1 MVKKIGQKI
10 THNFGLKLLAIL
22 FAIVLWIVVVN
33 IDDPTQTLSYTT
45 SVNLENTS
53 YLTSMDK
60 YYEVL
65 EGTNTVTFRV
75 TAKRSVHDK
84 LNGSDFSAAANMG
97 KIEYDEKTETYRVPV
112 TITAPQKYSKEIEMA
127 NKQNYIELSLEDL
140 SRTQKIIKAT
150 TKGSVADGYAL
161 GDVKITSYNVLK
173 ISGPASIVS
182 QIDTVTAVIDV
193 DNVDTDVTD
202 SVAPILLDA
211 DGNVVDTT
219 KLTLSLSTVTI
230 SAQIL
235 STKDVPVQFSI
246 SGTLEDGYMVTGI
259 SYQPTEVRI
268 KGESAIL
275 NTISAISV
283 PKEVLNLDDRTTDL
297 ETDVDI
303 TAYLPEGTALVLNSD
318 GKITVTVKVEPIVE
332 KTYQVPI
339 ENITAENLSEEYE
352 CEYDAKYI
360 KLTVSG
366 SEEDMDILKRQNITG
381 TLDLTGLTEGEHTLT
396 PNWNLDG
403 TKYKVDKTEVIVML
417 VKKEQ
422 TEDTQTEDTQTEDT
436 QTQGTEATEAEVTEE
451 TENTAESNTSTET
464 ETVEQ
469 E

>member
-10 THNFGLKLLAIL
+10 THNFGLKLLAVL

-33 IDDPTQTLSYTT
+33 IDDPTQIQSYTT

-65 EGTNTVTFRV
+65 DGTNTVTFRV

-84 LNGSDFSAAANMG
+84 LNGSDFSAAANME

-140 SRTQKIIKAT
+140 SRTQKVIKAT
-150 TKGSVADGYAL
+150 TKGTVADGYAL

-182 QIDTVTAVIDV
+182 QIDTVTAVINV

-211 DGNVVDTT
+211 DGNTVDTT

-235 STKDVPVQFSI
+235 STKDVTVQFNT
-246 SGTLEDGYMVTGI
+246 SGTPEDGYMVTGI
-259 SYQPTEVRI
+259 TYQPSEVRI

-275 NTISAISV
+275 NTINSISV
-283 PKEVLNLDDRTTDL
+283 PKEVLNLDGRTTDL

-303 TAYLPEGTALVLNSD
+303 TAYLPDGTALVLNSD
-318 GKITVTVKVEPIVE
+318 GRIEVTVTIEPIVE
-332 KTYQVPI
+332 KSYQVPV
-339 ENITAENLSEEYE
+339 ENISLENLSDEYD
-352 CEYDAKYI
+352 CEYDAKYV

-366 SEEDMDILKRQNITG
+366 SEENMSILKKQNIRG
-381 TLDLTGLTEGEHTLT
+381 TLDLTGLSEGEHKLT
-396 PNWNLDG
+396 PVWNLDSS
-403 TKYKVDKTEVIVML
+403 KYTLEKAEVVVLI
-417 VKKEQ
+417 VKKEDAS
-422 TEDTQTEDTQTEDT
+422 DTQDTETQNTEN
-436 QTQGTEATEAEVTEE
+436 TEESNNSERDSDSEETEE
-451 TENTAESNTSTET
+451 TEKE
-464 ETVEQ
+464 
-469 E
+469 

>member
-10 THNFGLKLLAIL
+10 MHNFGLKLLAVL

-33 IDDPTQTLSYTT
+33 IDDPTQIQSYTT

-65 EGTNTVTFRV
+65 DGTNTVTFRV

-84 LNGSDFSAAANMG
+84 LNGSDFSAAANME

-140 SRTQKIIKAT
+140 SRTQKVIKAT
-150 TKGSVADGYAL
+150 TKGTVADGYAL

-182 QIDTVTAVIDV
+182 QIDTVTAVINV

-211 DGNVVDTT
+211 DGNTVDTT

-235 STKDVPVQFSI
+235 STKDVTVQFNT
-246 SGTLEDGYMVTGI
+246 SGTPEDGYMVTGI
-259 SYQPTEVRI
+259 TYQPSEVRI

-275 NTISAISV
+275 NTINSISV
-283 PKEVLNLDDRTTDL
+283 PKEVLNLDGRTTDL

-303 TAYLPEGTALVLNSD
+303 TAYLPDGTALVLNSD
-318 GKITVTVKVEPIVE
+318 GRIEVTVTIEPIVE
-332 KTYQVPI
+332 KSYQVPV
-339 ENITAENLSEEYE
+339 ENISLENLSDEYD
-352 CEYDAKYI
+352 CEYDAKYV

-366 SEEDMDILKRQNITG
+366 SEENMSILKKQNIRG
-381 TLDLTGLTEGEHTLT
+381 TLDLTGLSEGEHKLT
-396 PNWNLDG
+396 PVWNLDSS
-403 TKYKVDKTEVIVML
+403 KYTMEKAEVVVLI
-417 VKKEQ
+417 VKKED
-422 TEDTQTEDTQTEDT
+422 TSDTQDTETQNTEN
-436 QTQGTEATEAEVTEE
+436 TEESNNSERDSDSEETEE
-451 TENTAESNTSTET
+451 TEKE
-464 ETVEQ
+464 
-469 E
+469 

>member
-65 EGTNTVTFRV
+65 EGTNTVSFRV

-84 LNGSDFSAAANMG
+84 LNGSDFSAAANME

-140 SRTQKIIKAT
+140 SRTQKVIKAT

-332 KTYQVPI
+332 KTYQVPVD
-339 ENITAENLSEEYE
+339 NISLENLSDEYD
-352 CEYDAKYI
+352 CEYDAKYV

-366 SEEDMDILKRQNITG
+366 SEENMSILKKQNIRG
-381 TLDLTGLTEGEHTLT
+381 TLELTGLSEGEHKLT
-396 PNWNLDG
+396 PVWNLDSS
-403 TKYKVDKTEVIVML
+403 KYTLEKAEVTVMI
-417 VKKEQ
+417 VKKEDTSA
-422 TEDTQTEDTQTEDT
+422 TEDTETQNTETQDAETQTAEESASEE
-436 QTQGTEATEAEVTEE
+436 TEATEKE
-451 TENTAESNTSTET
+451 
-464 ETVEQ
+464 
-469 E
+469 

>member
-140 SRTQKIIKAT
+140 SRTQKVIKAT

-235 STKDVPVQFSI
+235 STKDVPVQFST

-275 NTISAISV
+275 NTTNSISV
-283 PKEVLNLDDRTTDL
+283 PKEVLNLDGRTTDL

-318 GKITVTVKVEPIVE
+318 GRIEVKVTIEPIVE
-332 KTYQVPI
+332 KSYQVPVD
-339 ENITAENLSEEYE
+339 NISLENLSDEYD
-352 CEYDAKYI
+352 CEYDAKYV

-366 SEEDMDILKRQNITG
+366 SEENMSILKKQNIRG
-381 TLDLTGLTEGEHTLT
+381 TLELTGLSEGEHKLT
-396 PNWNLDG
+396 PVWNLDSS
-403 TKYKVDKTEVIVML
+403 KYTLEKAEVTVMI
-417 VKKEQ
+417 VKKEDTSA
-422 TEDTQTEDTQTEDT
+422 TEDTETQNTETQDAETQTAEESASEE
-436 QTQGTEATEAEVTEE
+436 TEATEKE
-451 TENTAESNTSTET
+451 
-464 ETVEQ
+464 
-469 E
+469 

>member
-140 SRTQKIIKAT
+140 SRTQKVIKAT

-246 SGTLEDGYMVTGI
+246 SGTVEDGYMVTGI

-275 NTISAISV
+275 NTINSISV
-283 PKEVLNLDDRTTDL
+283 PKEVLNLDGRTTDL

-318 GKITVTVKVEPIVE
+318 GRIEVKVTIEPIVE
-332 KTYQVPI
+332 KSYQVPVD
-339 ENITAENLSEEYE
+339 NISLENLSNEYD
-352 CEYDAKYI
+352 CEYDAKYV

-366 SEEDMDILKRQNITG
+366 SEDNMSILKKQNIRG
-381 TLDLTGLTEGEHTLT
+381 TLELTGLSEGEHKLT
-396 PNWNLDG
+396 PVWNLDSS
-403 TKYKVDKTEVIVML
+403 KYTLEKAEVTVMI
-417 VKKEQ
+417 VKKEDTSA
-422 TEDTQTEDTQTEDT
+422 TEDTETQDTEAQDTETQTAEESASEE
-436 QTQGTEATEAEVTEE
+436 TEATEKE
-451 TENTAESNTSTET
+451 
-464 ETVEQ
+464 
-469 E
+469 

>member
-33 IDDPTQTLSYTT
+33 IDDPTQTISYTT

-84 LNGSDFSAAANMG
+84 LNGSDFSAAANME

-112 TITAPQKYSKEIEMA
+112 TITVPQKYSKEIEMA

-140 SRTQKIIKAT
+140 SRTQKVIKAT
-150 TKGSVADGYAL
+150 TKGTVADGYAL

-182 QIDTVTAVIDV
+182 LIDTVTAVINV

-202 SVAPILLDA
+202 SVAPMLLDA

-235 STKDVPVQFSI
+235 STKDVPVQFST

-318 GKITVTVKVEPIVE
+318 GRIEVKVTIEPIVE
-332 KTYQVPI
+332 KSYQVPVD
-339 ENITAENLSEEYE
+339 NISLENLSDEYD
-352 CEYDAKYI
+352 CEYDAKYV

-366 SEEDMDILKRQNITG
+366 SEENMSILKKQNIRG
-381 TLDLTGLTEGEHTLT
+381 TLDLTGLSEGEHKLT
-396 PNWNLDG
+396 PVWNLDSS
-403 TKYKVDKTEVIVML
+403 KYTLEKAEVTVMI
-417 VKKEQ
+417 VKKEDTSA
-422 TEDTQTEDTQTEDT
+422 TEDTEMQDTETQDTET
-436 QTQGTEATEAEVTEE
+436 QAAEESTSEETEATEKE
-451 TENTAESNTSTET
+451 
-464 ETVEQ
+464 
-469 E
+469 

>member
-140 SRTQKIIKAT
+140 SRTQKVIKAT

-202 SVAPILLDA
+202 LVAPILLDA

-235 STKDVPVQFSI
+235 STKDVPVQFST
-246 SGTLEDGYMVTGI
+246 SGTLEDGYMVTGM

-275 NTISAISV
+275 NTINSISV
-283 PKEVLNLDDRTTDL
+283 PKEVLNLDGRTTDL

-318 GKITVTVKVEPIVE
+318 GRIEVKVMIEPIVE
-332 KTYQVPI
+332 KSYQVPVD
-339 ENITAENLSEEYE
+339 NISLENLSDEYD
-352 CEYDAKYI
+352 CEYDAKYV

-366 SEEDMDILKRQNITG
+366 SEENMSILKKQNIRG
-381 TLDLTGLTEGEHTLT
+381 TLELTGLSEGEHKLT
-396 PNWNLDG
+396 PVWNLDSS
-403 TKYKVDKTEVIVML
+403 KYTLEKAEVTVMI
-417 VKKEQ
+417 VKKEDTSA
-422 TEDTQTEDTQTEDT
+422 TEDTETQNTETQDAETQTAEESASEE
-436 QTQGTEATEAEVTEE
+436 TEATEKE
-451 TENTAESNTSTET
+451 
-464 ETVEQ
+464 
-469 E
+469 

>member
-84 LNGSDFSAAANMG
+84 LNGSDFSAAANME

-140 SRTQKIIKAT
+140 SRTQKVIKAT

-235 STKDVPVQFSI
+235 STKDVPVQFST
-246 SGTLEDGYMVTGI
+246 SGTLEDGYMVTGM

-275 NTISAISV
+275 NTINSISV
-283 PKEVLNLDDRTTDL
+283 PKEVLNLDGRTTDL

-318 GKITVTVKVEPIVE
+318 GRIEVKVTIEPIVE
-332 KTYQVPI
+332 KSYQVPVD
-339 ENITAENLSEEYE
+339 NISLENLSDEYD
-352 CEYDAKYI
+352 CEYDAKYV

-366 SEEDMDILKRQNITG
+366 SEENMSILKKQNIRG
-381 TLDLTGLTEGEHTLT
+381 TLELTGLSEGEHKLT
-396 PNWNLDG
+396 PVWNLDSS
-403 TKYKVDKTEVIVML
+403 KYTLEKAEVTVMI
-417 VKKEQ
+417 VKKEDTSA
-422 TEDTQTEDTQTEDT
+422 TEDTETQNTETQDAETQTAEESASEE
-436 QTQGTEATEAEVTEE
+436 TEATEKE
-451 TENTAESNTSTET
+451 
-464 ETVEQ
+464 
-469 E
+469 

>member
-140 SRTQKIIKAT
+140 SRTQKVIKAT

-235 STKDVPVQFSI
+235 STKDVPVQFST
-246 SGTLEDGYMVTGI
+246 SGTLEDGYMVTGM

-275 NTISAISV
+275 NTINSISV
-283 PKEVLNLDDRTTDL
+283 PKEVLNLDGRTTDL

-318 GKITVTVKVEPIVE
+318 GRIEVKVMIEPIVE
-332 KTYQVPI
+332 KSYQVPVD
-339 ENITAENLSEEYE
+339 NISLENLSDEYD
-352 CEYDAKYI
+352 CEYDAKYV

-366 SEEDMDILKRQNITG
+366 SEENMSILKKQNIRG
-381 TLDLTGLTEGEHTLT
+381 TLELTGLSEGEHKLT
-396 PNWNLDG
+396 PVWNLDSS
-403 TKYKVDKTEVIVML
+403 KYTLEKAEVTVMI
-417 VKKEQ
+417 VKKEDTSA
-422 TEDTQTEDTQTEDT
+422 TEDTETQNTETQDAETQTAEESASEE
-436 QTQGTEATEAEVTEE
+436 TEATEKE
-451 TENTAESNTSTET
+451 
-464 ETVEQ
+464 
-469 E
+469 

>member
-65 EGTNTVTFRV
+65 EGTNTVSFRV

-84 LNGSDFSAAANMG
+84 LNGSDFSAAANME

-140 SRTQKIIKAT
+140 SRTQKVIKAT

-283 PKEVLNLDDRTTDL
+283 SKEVLNLDDRTTDL

-332 KTYQVPI
+332 KTYQVPVD
-339 ENITAENLSEEYE
+339 NISLENLSDEYD
-352 CEYDAKYI
+352 CEYDAKYV

-366 SEEDMDILKRQNITG
+366 SEENMSILKKQNIRG
-381 TLDLTGLTEGEHTLT
+381 TLELTGLSEGEHKLT
-396 PNWNLDG
+396 PVWNLDSS
-403 TKYKVDKTEVIVML
+403 KYTLEKAEVTVMI
-417 VKKEQ
+417 VKKEDTSA
-422 TEDTQTEDTQTEDT
+422 TEDTETQNTETQDAETQTAEESASEE
-436 QTQGTEATEAEVTEE
+436 TEATEKE
-451 TENTAESNTSTET
+451 
-464 ETVEQ
+464 
-469 E
+469 

>member
-140 SRTQKIIKAT
+140 SRTQKVIKAT

-246 SGTLEDGYMVTGI
+246 SGTVEDGYMVTGI

-275 NTISAISV
+275 NTINSISV
-283 PKEVLNLDDRTTDL
+283 PKEVLNLDGRTTDL

-318 GKITVTVKVEPIVE
+318 GRIEVKVTIEPIVE
-332 KTYQVPI
+332 KSYQVPVD
-339 ENITAENLSEEYE
+339 NISLENLSNEYD
-352 CEYDAKYI
+352 CEYDAKYV

-366 SEEDMDILKRQNITG
+366 SEDNMSILKKQNIRG
-381 TLDLTGLTEGEHTLT
+381 TLELTGLSEGEHKLT
-396 PNWNLDG
+396 PVWNLDSS
-403 TKYKVDKTEVIVML
+403 KYTLEKAEVTVMI
-417 VKKEQ
+417 VKKEDTSA
-422 TEDTQTEDTQTEDT
+422 TEDTETQNTETQDAETQTAEESASEE
-436 QTQGTEATEAEVTEE
+436 TEATEKE
-451 TENTAESNTSTET
+451 
-464 ETVEQ
+464 
-469 E
+469 

>member
-140 SRTQKIIKAT
+140 SRTQKVIKAT

-318 GKITVTVKVEPIVE
+318 GRIEVKVTIEPIVE
-332 KTYQVPI
+332 KSYQVPVD
-339 ENITAENLSEEYE
+339 NISLENLSNEYD
-352 CEYDAKYI
+352 CEYDAKYV

-366 SEEDMDILKRQNITG
+366 SEDNMSILKKQNIRG
-381 TLDLTGLTEGEHTLT
+381 TLELTGLSEGEHKLT
-396 PNWNLDG
+396 PVWNLDSS
-403 TKYKVDKTEVIVML
+403 KYTLEKAEVTVMI
-417 VKKEQ
+417 VKKEDTSA
-422 TEDTQTEDTQTEDT
+422 TEDTETQDTEAQDTETQTAEESASEE
-436 QTQGTEATEAEVTEE
+436 TEATEKE
-451 TENTAESNTSTET
+451 
-464 ETVEQ
+464 
-469 E
+469 

>member
-84 LNGSDFSAAANMG
+84 LNGSDFSAAANME

-112 TITAPQKYSKEIEMA
+112 TITVPQKYSKEIEMA

-140 SRTQKIIKAT
+140 SRTQKVIKAT
-150 TKGSVADGYAL
+150 TKGTVADGYAL

-182 QIDTVTAVIDV
+182 QIDTVTAVINV

-235 STKDVPVQFSI
+235 STKDVPVQFST
-246 SGTLEDGYMVTGI
+246 SGTLEDGYMVTGM

-275 NTISAISV
+275 NTINSISV
-283 PKEVLNLDDRTTDL
+283 PKEVLNLDGRTTDL

-318 GKITVTVKVEPIVE
+318 GRIEVKVTIEPIVE
-332 KTYQVPI
+332 KSYQVPVD
-339 ENITAENLSEEYE
+339 NISLENLSDEYD
-352 CEYDAKYI
+352 CEYDAKYV

-366 SEEDMDILKRQNITG
+366 SEENMSILKKQNIRG
-381 TLDLTGLTEGEHTLT
+381 TLELTGLSEGEHKLT
-396 PNWNLDG
+396 PVWNLDSS
-403 TKYKVDKTEVIVML
+403 KYTLEKAEVTVMI
-417 VKKEQ
+417 VKKEDTSA
-422 TEDTQTEDTQTEDT
+422 TEDTETQNTETQDAETQTAEESASEE
-436 QTQGTEATEAEVTEE
+436 TEATEKE
-451 TENTAESNTSTET
+451 
-464 ETVEQ
+464 
-469 E
+469 

>member
-140 SRTQKIIKAT
+140 SRTQKVIKAT

-235 STKDVPVQFSI
+235 STKDVPVQFST
-246 SGTLEDGYMVTGI
+246 SGTLEDGYMVTGM

-275 NTISAISV
+275 NTINSISV
-283 PKEVLNLDDRTTDL
+283 PKEVLNLDGRTTDL

-318 GKITVTVKVEPIVE
+318 GRIEVKVTIEPIVE
-332 KTYQVPI
+332 KSYQVPVD
-339 ENITAENLSEEYE
+339 NISLENLSDEYD
-352 CEYDAKYI
+352 CEYDAKYV

-366 SEEDMDILKRQNITG
+366 SEENMSILKKQNIRG
-381 TLDLTGLTEGEHTLT
+381 TLELTGLSEGEHKLT
-396 PNWNLDG
+396 PVWNLDSS
-403 TKYKVDKTEVIVML
+403 KYTLEKAEVTVMI
-417 VKKEQ
+417 VKKEDTSA
-422 TEDTQTEDTQTEDT
+422 TEDTETQNTETQDAETQTAEESASEE
-436 QTQGTEATEAEVTEE
+436 TEATEKE
-451 TENTAESNTSTET
+451 
-464 ETVEQ
+464 
-469 E
+469 

>member
-84 LNGSDFSAAANMG
+84 LNGSDFSAAANME

-140 SRTQKIIKAT
+140 SRTQKVIKAT

-182 QIDTVTAVIDV
+182 QIDTVTAMINV

-275 NTISAISV
+275 NTINSISV
-283 PKEVLNLDDRTTDL
+283 PKEVLNLDGRTMDL

-318 GKITVTVKVEPIVE
+318 GRIEVKVTIEPIVE
-332 KTYQVPI
+332 KSYQVPVD
-339 ENITAENLSEEYE
+339 NISLENLSNEYD
-352 CEYDAKYI
+352 CEYDAKYV

-366 SEEDMDILKRQNITG
+366 SEENMSILKKQNIRG
-381 TLDLTGLTEGEHTLT
+381 TLELTGLSEGEHKLT
-396 PNWNLDG
+396 PVWNLDSS
-403 TKYKVDKTEVIVML
+403 KYTLEKAEVTVMI
-417 VKKEQ
+417 VKKEDTSA
-422 TEDTQTEDTQTEDT
+422 TEDTETQDTETQDTETQTAEESASEE
-436 QTQGTEATEAEVTEE
+436 TEATEKE
-451 TENTAESNTSTET
+451 
-464 ETVEQ
+464 
-469 E
+469 

>member
-84 LNGSDFSAAANMG
+84 LNGSDFSAAANME

-112 TITAPQKYSKEIEMA
+112 TITVPQKYSKEIEMA

-140 SRTQKIIKAT
+140 SRTQKVIKAT
-150 TKGSVADGYAL
+150 TKGTVADGYAL

-182 QIDTVTAVIDV
+182 QIDTVTAVINV

-235 STKDVPVQFSI
+235 STKDVPVQFST
-246 SGTLEDGYMVTGI
+246 SGTLEDGYMVTGM

-275 NTISAISV
+275 NTINSISV
-283 PKEVLNLDDRTTDL
+283 PKEVLNLDGRTTDL

-318 GKITVTVKVEPIVE
+318 GRIEVKVTIEPIVE
-332 KTYQVPI
+332 KSYQVPVD
-339 ENITAENLSEEYE
+339 NISLENLSDEYD
-352 CEYDAKYI
+352 CEYDAKYV

-366 SEEDMDILKRQNITG
+366 SEENMSILKKQNIRG
-381 TLDLTGLTEGEHTLT
+381 TLELTGLSEGEHKLT
-396 PNWNLDG
+396 PVWNLDSS
-403 TKYKVDKTEVIVML
+403 KYTLEKAEVTVMI
-417 VKKEQ
+417 VKKED
-422 TEDTQTEDTQTEDT
+422 TSAMEDTETQNTETQDAETQTAEESASEE
-436 QTQGTEATEAEVTEE
+436 TEATEKE
-451 TENTAESNTSTET
+451 
-464 ETVEQ
+464 
-469 E
+469 

>member
-140 SRTQKIIKAT
+140 SRTQKVIKAT

-235 STKDVPVQFSI
+235 STKDVPVQFST

-275 NTISAISV
+275 NTINSISV
-283 PKEVLNLDDRTTDL
+283 PKEVLNLDGRTTDL

-318 GKITVTVKVEPIVE
+318 GRIEVKVTIEPIVE
-332 KTYQVPI
+332 KSYQVPVD
-339 ENITAENLSEEYE
+339 NISLENLSDEYD
-352 CEYDAKYI
+352 CEYDAKYV

-366 SEEDMDILKRQNITG
+366 SEENMSILKKQNIRG
-381 TLDLTGLTEGEHTLT
+381 TLELTGLSEGEHKLT
-396 PNWNLDG
+396 PVWNLDSS
-403 TKYKVDKTEVIVML
+403 KYTLEKAEVTVMI
-417 VKKEQ
+417 VKKEDTSA
-422 TEDTQTEDTQTEDT
+422 TEDTETQNTETQDAETQTAEESASEE
-436 QTQGTEATEAEVTEE
+436 TEATEKE
-451 TENTAESNTSTET
+451 
-464 ETVEQ
+464 
-469 E
+469 

>member
-10 THNFGLKLLAIL
+10 THNFGLKLLAVL

-33 IDDPTQTLSYTT
+33 IDDPTQIQSYTT

-65 EGTNTVTFRV
+65 DGTNTVTFRV

-84 LNGSDFSAAANMG
+84 LNGSDFSAAANME

-140 SRTQKIIKAT
+140 SRTQKVIKAT
-150 TKGSVADGYAL
+150 TKGTVADGYAL

-182 QIDTVTAVIDV
+182 QIDTVTAVINV

-211 DGNVVDTT
+211 DGNTVDTT

-235 STKDVPVQFSI
+235 STKDVTVQFNT
-246 SGTLEDGYMVTGI
+246 SGTPEDGYMVTGI
-259 SYQPTEVRI
+259 TYQPSEVRI

-275 NTISAISV
+275 NTINSISV
-283 PKEVLNLDDRTTDL
+283 PKEVLNLDGRTTDL

-303 TAYLPEGTALVLNSD
+303 TAYLPDGTALVLNSD
-318 GKITVTVKVEPIVE
+318 GKIEVTVTIEPIVE
-332 KTYQVPI
+332 KSYQVPV
-339 ENITAENLSEEYE
+339 ENISLENLSDEYD
-352 CEYDAKYI
+352 CEYDAKYV

-366 SEEDMDILKRQNITG
+366 SEENMSILKKQNIRG
-381 TLDLTGLTEGEHTLT
+381 TLDLTGLSEGEHKLT
-396 PNWNLDG
+396 PVWNLDSS
-403 TKYKVDKTEVIVML
+403 KYTLEKAEVVVLI
-417 VKKEQ
+417 VKKEDASDTHD
-422 TEDTQTEDTQTEDT
+422 TETQNTENTEESNNSERDSDS
-436 QTQGTEATEAEVTEE
+436 EETEE
-451 TENTAESNTSTET
+451 TEKE
-464 ETVEQ
+464 
-469 E
+469 

>member
-140 SRTQKIIKAT
+140 SRTQKVIKAT
-150 TKGSVADGYAL
+150 TKGSVTDGYAL

-235 STKDVPVQFSI
+235 STKDVPVQFST

-275 NTISAISV
+275 NTINSISV
-283 PKEVLNLDDRTTDL
+283 PKEVLNLDGRTTDL

-318 GKITVTVKVEPIVE
+318 GRIEVKVTIEPIVE
-332 KTYQVPI
+332 KSYQVPVD
-339 ENITAENLSEEYE
+339 NISLENLSDEYD
-352 CEYDAKYI
+352 CEYDAKYV

-366 SEEDMDILKRQNITG
+366 SEENMSILKKQNIRG
-381 TLDLTGLTEGEHTLT
+381 TLELTGLSEGEHKLT
-396 PNWNLDG
+396 PVWNLDSS
-403 TKYKVDKTEVIVML
+403 KYTLEKAEVTVMI
-417 VKKEQ
+417 VKKEDTSA
-422 TEDTQTEDTQTEDT
+422 TEDTETQNTETQDAETQTAEESASEE
-436 QTQGTEATEAEVTEE
+436 TEATEKE
-451 TENTAESNTSTET
+451 
-464 ETVEQ
+464 
-469 E
+469 

>member
-65 EGTNTVTFRV
+65 EGTNTVSFRV

-84 LNGSDFSAAANMG
+84 LNGSDFSAAANME

-140 SRTQKIIKAT
+140 SRTQKVIKAT

-235 STKDVPVQFSI
+235 STKDVPVQFST

-275 NTISAISV
+275 NTINSISV
-283 PKEVLNLDDRTTDL
+283 PKEVLNLDGRTTDL

-318 GKITVTVKVEPIVE
+318 GRIEVKVTIEPIVE
-332 KTYQVPI
+332 KSYQVPVD
-339 ENITAENLSEEYE
+339 NISLENLSDEYD
-352 CEYDAKYI
+352 CEYDAKYV

-366 SEEDMDILKRQNITG
+366 SEENMSILKKQNIRG
-381 TLDLTGLTEGEHTLT
+381 TLELTGLSEGEHKLT
-396 PNWNLDG
+396 PVWNLDSS
-403 TKYKVDKTEVIVML
+403 KYTLEKAEVTVMI
-417 VKKEQ
+417 VKKEDTSA
-422 TEDTQTEDTQTEDT
+422 TEDTETQNTETQDAETQTAEESASEE
-436 QTQGTEATEAEVTEE
+436 TEATEKE
-451 TENTAESNTSTET
+451 
-464 ETVEQ
+464 
-469 E
+469 

>member
-140 SRTQKIIKAT
+140 SRTQKVIKAT

-303 TAYLPEGTALVLNSD
+303 TAYLPEGYVPVGTCEFGDIIYIVSYNP
-318 GKITVTVKVEPIVE
+318 ITNK
-332 KTYQVPI
+332 
-339 ENITAENLSEEYE
+339 S
-352 CEYDAKYI
+352 
-360 KLTVSG
+360 
-366 SEEDMDILKRQNITG
+366 
-381 TLDLTGLTEGEHTLT
+381 
-396 PNWNLDG
+396 
-403 TKYKVDKTEVIVML
+403 
-417 VKKEQ
+417 
-422 TEDTQTEDTQTEDT
+422 
-436 QTQGTEATEAEVTEE
+436 
-451 TENTAESNTSTET
+451 
-464 ETVEQ
+464 
-469 E
+469 

>member
-33 IDDPTQTLSYTT
+33 IDDPTQIQSYTT

-65 EGTNTVTFRV
+65 DGTNTVTFRV

-84 LNGSDFSAAANMG
+84 LNGSDFSAAANME

-140 SRTQKIIKAT
+140 SRTQKVIKAT
-150 TKGSVADGYAL
+150 TKGTVADGYAL

-182 QIDTVTAVIDV
+182 QIDTVTAVINV

-211 DGNVVDTT
+211 DGNAVDAT

-235 STKDVPVQFSI
+235 STKDVTVQFNT
-246 SGTLEDGYMVTGI
+246 SGTPEDGYMVTGI
-259 SYQPTEVRI
+259 TYQPSEVRI

-275 NTISAISV
+275 NTINSISV
-283 PKEVLNLDDRTTDL
+283 PKEVLNLDGRTTDL

-318 GKITVTVKVEPIVE
+318 GKIEVTVTIEPIVE
-332 KTYQVPI
+332 KSYQVPV
-339 ENITAENLSEEYE
+339 ENISLENLSDEYD
-352 CEYDAKYI
+352 CEYDAKYV

-366 SEEDMDILKRQNITG
+366 SEENMSILKKQNIRG
-381 TLDLTGLTEGEHTLT
+381 TLDLTGLSEGEHKLT
-396 PNWNLDG
+396 PVWNLDSS
-403 TKYKVDKTEVIVML
+403 KYTLEKAEVVVLI
-417 VKKEQ
+417 VKKEDAS
-422 TEDTQTEDTQTEDT
+422 DTQDTEAQNTENTEESNSSEKDSNSEE
-436 QTQGTEATEAEVTEE
+436 TEATEKE
-451 TENTAESNTSTET
+451 
-464 ETVEQ
+464 
-469 E
+469 

>member
-140 SRTQKIIKAT
+140 SRTQKVIKAT

-235 STKDVPVQFSI
+235 STKDVPVQFST

-275 NTISAISV
+275 NTTNSISV
-283 PKEVLNLDDRTTDL
+283 PKEVLNLDGRTTDL

-303 TAYLPEGTALVLNSD
+303 TAYLPEETALVLNSD
-318 GKITVTVKVEPIVE
+318 GRIEVKVTIEPIVE
-332 KTYQVPI
+332 KSYQVPVD
-339 ENITAENLSEEYE
+339 NISLENLSDEYD
-352 CEYDAKYI
+352 CEYDAKYV

-366 SEEDMDILKRQNITG
+366 SEENMSILKKQNIRG
-381 TLDLTGLTEGEHTLT
+381 TLELTGLSEGEHKLT
-396 PNWNLDG
+396 PVWNLDSS
-403 TKYKVDKTEVIVML
+403 KYTLEKAEVTVMI
-417 VKKEQ
+417 VKKEDTSA
-422 TEDTQTEDTQTEDT
+422 TEDTETQNTETQDAETQTAEESASEE
-436 QTQGTEATEAEVTEE
+436 TEATEKE
-451 TENTAESNTSTET
+451 
-464 ETVEQ
+464 
-469 E
+469 

>member
-84 LNGSDFSAAANMG
+84 LNGSDFSAAANME

-140 SRTQKIIKAT
+140 SRTQKVIKAT

-235 STKDVPVQFSI
+235 STKDVPVQFST
-246 SGTLEDGYMVTGI
+246 SGTLEDGYMVTGM

-275 NTISAISV
+275 NTINSISV
-283 PKEVLNLDDRTTDL
+283 PKEVLNLDGRTTDL

-318 GKITVTVKVEPIVE
+318 GRIEVKVTIEPIVE
-332 KTYQVPI
+332 KSYQVPVD
-339 ENITAENLSEEYE
+339 NISLENLSDEYD
-352 CEYDAKYI
+352 CEYDAKYV

-366 SEEDMDILKRQNITG
+366 SEENMSILKKQNIRG
-381 TLDLTGLTEGEHTLT
+381 TLELTGLSEGEHKLT
-396 PNWNLDG
+396 PVWNLDSS
-403 TKYKVDKTEVIVML
+403 KYTLEKAEVTVMI
-417 VKKEQ
+417 VKKEDTSA
-422 TEDTQTEDTQTEDT
+422 TEDTETQDTETQDTETQTAEESASEE
-436 QTQGTEATEAEVTEE
+436 TEATEKE
-451 TENTAESNTSTET
+451 
-464 ETVEQ
+464 
-469 E
+469 

>member
-140 SRTQKIIKAT
+140 SRTQKVIKAT

-246 SGTLEDGYMVTGI
+246 SGTVEDGYMVTGI

-275 NTISAISV
+275 NTINSISV
-283 PKEVLNLDDRTTDL
+283 PKEVLNLDGRTTDL

-318 GKITVTVKVEPIVE
+318 GRIEVKVTIEPIVE
-332 KTYQVPI
+332 KSYQVPVD
-339 ENITAENLSEEYE
+339 NISLENLSNEYD
-352 CEYDAKYI
+352 CEYDAKYV

-366 SEEDMDILKRQNITG
+366 SEDNMSILKKQNIRG
-381 TLDLTGLTEGEHTLT
+381 TLELTRLSEGEHKLT
-396 PNWNLDG
+396 PVWNLDSS
-403 TKYKVDKTEVIVML
+403 KYTLEKAEVTVMI
-417 VKKEQ
+417 VKKEDTPA
-422 TEDTQTEDTQTEDT
+422 TEDTETQDTEAQDTETQTAEESASEE
-436 QTQGTEATEAEVTEE
+436 TEATEKE
-451 TENTAESNTSTET
+451 
-464 ETVEQ
+464 
-469 E
+469 